1 VTSSA
6 VSESSP
12 QSPRRS
18 DPTKNRKR
26 DIDEPQEQSSP
37 LRRSKRFK
45 STEALKA
52 SPVPGQSEIIDG
64 PSAVDLRQKRPGVS
78 PKKRK
83 SQPRVSVKEEV
94 EEEIEITV
102 DTKVEKG
109 SQAEPDNADE
119 TTTVTGKISRKRKT
133 KREKELE
140 MLPLRARTQGVR
152 MCVGAHVS
160 AAKGVFNAVHNSMHI
175 GGNSF
180 ALFLKSQRKWEN
192 PPLQDDH
199 RDQFRQMCLEHK
211 YDGAKHILPHG
222 SYLVNLAQEDKAKA
236 KQAYDAFLDDL
247 RRCEALGI
255 TLYNFQLGS
264 DHHHLNQSGRS
275 LTIL

>member
-1 VTSSA
+1 MPPRSRNVTSSA

-26 DIDEPQEQSSP
+26 DIDELQEQSSP

-45 STEALKA
+45 STEVLKA
-52 SPVPGQSEIIDG
+52 SPAPGQSEIIDG
-64 PSAVDLRQKRPGVS
+64 PATVDLGQKKPGVS

-83 SQPRVSVKEEV
+83 SRVSVKEEV

-102 DTKVEKG
+102 DTKVGKR

-160 AAKGVFNAVHNSMHI
+160 AAKG
-175 GGNSF
+175 
-180 ALFLKSQRKWEN
+180 
-192 PPLQDDH
+192 
-199 RDQFRQMCLEHK
+199 
-211 YDGAKHILPHG
+211 
-222 SYLVNLAQEDKAKA
+222 
-236 KQAYDAFLDDL
+236 
-247 RRCEALGI
+247 
-255 TLYNFQLGS
+255 
-264 DHHHLNQSGRS
+264 
-275 LTIL
+275 

>member
-1 VTSSA
+1 
-6 VSESSP
+6 
-12 QSPRRS
+12 
-18 DPTKNRKR
+18 
-26 DIDEPQEQSSP
+26 
-37 LRRSKRFK
+37 
-45 STEALKA
+45 LKA

-64 PSAVDLRQKRPGVS
+64 PSAVELSQKKPGVS
-78 PKKRK
+78 PKKTK

-160 AAKGVFNAVHNSMHI
+160 AAKG
-175 GGNSF
+175 
-180 ALFLKSQRKWEN
+180 
-192 PPLQDDH
+192 
-199 RDQFRQMCLEHK
+199 
-211 YDGAKHILPHG
+211 
-222 SYLVNLAQEDKAKA
+222 
-236 KQAYDAFLDDL
+236 
-247 RRCEALGI
+247 
-255 TLYNFQLGS
+255 
-264 DHHHLNQSGRS
+264 
-275 LTIL
+275 